1 MPKRSWEMPLILLA
15 SLLVSLTT
23 QAGMTYGK
31 DPKMR
36 AEELVEKHLAS
47 IGKGEALAAAKTR
60 AMSGT
65 AQVTFRLPTT
75 GQLTGKGSLLSDGKK
90 VRVTMEFGALEYP
103 VEQAAYDGEHV
114 SVAQVRPGTR
124 SFLGGFLYV
133 HDVLMKEG
141 LLCGS
146 MTTAWAMLDVAGR
159 QAKLDYTG
167 LKKID
172 GRQLHEMKYRSKKGA
187 GDLQITLYFDPE
199 SFRHVATISKLVQPA
214 TMGRSPTESSSQ
226 RDTLY
231 QLKEDYS
238 DFKEVDSLTL
248 PHAYKLVYSMEGQN
262 QTILVDY
269 NLTMERVAHNQP
281 IDPKY
286 FAVQ

>member
-1 MPKRSWEMPLILLA
+1 MRLILLA
-15 SLLVSLTT
+15 ALLVSITT
-23 QAGMTYGK
+23 PAETTYGK
-31 DPKMR
+31 DPKMK

-47 IGKGEALAAAKTR
+47 IGKADALAAARTR

-65 AQVTFRLPTT
+65 AQVTFRLPTS
-75 GQLTGKGSLLSDGKK
+75 GLLAGKGNLLSDGKK

-103 VEQAAYDGEHV
+103 VEQAAFDGEHITV
-114 SVAQVRPGTR
+114 GQIRPGQR
-124 SFLGGFLYV
+124 SALGGFLYV
-133 HDVLMKEG
+133 HDVLLKDG

-146 MTTAWAMLDVAGR
+146 MTTAWALLDVAGR
-159 QAKLDYTG
+159 QAKLEYTG

-187 GDLQITLYFDPE
+187 GDLQVALYFDPE

-214 TMGRSPTESSSQ
+214 SMGRSPMESSGQ
-226 RDTLY
+226 RDILY

-248 PHAYKLVYSMEGQN
+248 PHAYKLVYTMEGQN

-269 NLTMERVAHNQP
+269 NLAMERVAHNQP